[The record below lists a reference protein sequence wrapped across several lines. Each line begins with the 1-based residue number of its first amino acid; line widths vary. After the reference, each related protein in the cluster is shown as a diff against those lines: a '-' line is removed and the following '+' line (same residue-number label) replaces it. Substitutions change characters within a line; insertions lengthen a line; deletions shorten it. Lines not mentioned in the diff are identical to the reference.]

1 MAFLAWDS
9 DFAFVTDEGAAF
21 HTWTDGYWKLLSLNL
36 LEKPA
41 LSLILFCDLVDLLG
55 LIFTNNSLRQ

>member
-36 LEKPA
+36 LNKGQNYVTRDPK
-41 LSLILFCDLVDLLG
+41 
-55 LIFTNNSLRQ
+55 